1 MYKCVYRYTPL
12 SYIFRHAR
20 FHPRTRGGRGGDEAG
35 ERISAN
41 YLNQSK
47 IAYVRCIQ
55 IWQTTIAA
63 KITIFRVPR
72 RRRIDFADFGESE
85 GPVGKNGTLK
95 KSQEDKTLKVISLIV
110 FN

>member
-1 MYKCVYRYTPL
+1 MQKCVYRYTPL

-20 FHPRTRGGRGGDEAG
+20 FHPRTRSERGGDEAG

-55 IWQTTIAA
+55 I
-63 KITIFRVPR
+63 
-72 RRRIDFADFGESE
+72 
-85 GPVGKNGTLK
+85 
-95 KSQEDKTLKVISLIV
+95 
-110 FN
+110 